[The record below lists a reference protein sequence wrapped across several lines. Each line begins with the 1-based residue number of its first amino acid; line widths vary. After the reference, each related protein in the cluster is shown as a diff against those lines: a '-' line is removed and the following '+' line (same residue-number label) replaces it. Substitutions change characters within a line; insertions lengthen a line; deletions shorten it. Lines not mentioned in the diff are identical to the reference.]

1 MASRTDLR
9 PLVRFEVTPRFE
21 IFYALRALGESSNRI
36 AQWRQRTEALLP
48 KEFKG
53 IVREV
58 APRPTMWALLADV
71 LRDARSDPTFAEI
84 LDAIESLD
92 DVAFQRAILG
102 GVFRREGTV
111 DSLVTG
117 EQSLADVAAS
127 EGESGNALVALLGL
141 HPYDRSSSV
150 LAVFNRIISEP
161 AGYRADLA
169 RALDQFWNH
178 AFSESWLNL
187 EPRMHRVA
195 ESMRTV
201 LRNRSLAA
209 FAKEIKLP
217 VAFDDRRKVVAS
229 LRGAT
234 TFPYATLSE
243 IHVIPSAFN
252 DTRIWGAYRDDSGL
266 VRLYFPV
273 FEPTLLQA
281 QSGNSD
287 PELAFR
293 ALGDTTRY
301 AMAFFLAESP
311 RTSVELAKAFG
322 VSKPTIS
329 HHVQLLRA
337 AGLLNEKATE
347 KGVELT
353 LNREALEGISIAAAT
368 EMFSGGK
375 SPAIRRSRHD
385 GKSHQQPGEKKES
398 RQPRRGADE

>member
-1 MASRTDLR
+1 MAPRTDR
-9 PLVRFEVTPRFE
+9 RSLVRFEVTPRFE
-21 IFYALRALGESSNRI
+21 IFYALRALGESSDRT

-48 KEFKG
+48 KGFKG

-58 APRPTMWALLADV
+58 APRPMMWALLADS

-92 DVAFQRAILG
+92 DVAFQRAVLG

-111 DSLVTG
+111 DALVTG
-117 EQSLADVAAS
+117 EQSLADGAAS

-150 LAVFNRIISEP
+150 TAAFIRIISEP
-161 AGYRADLA
+161 AAYRADLA
-169 RALDQFWNH
+169 RALIQFWNH
-178 AFSESWLNL
+178 AFSKNWLTL
-187 EPRMHRVA
+187 EPRMHRIA
-195 ESMRTV
+195 ESMRTA

-209 FAKEIKLP
+209 FAKEIALP
-217 VAFDDRRKVVAS
+217 VAFDDRRRIVTS

-252 DTRIWGAYRDDSGL
+252 DTRIWGAYRDDTGS

-281 QSGNSD
+281 QSGSSD

-311 RTSVELAKAFG
+311 KTSVELAKAFG

-337 AGLLNEKATE
+337 AGLLDEKATE
-347 KGVELT
+347 GGVELR
-353 LNREALEGISIAAAT
+353 LNRVALEGISIAAAA

-375 SPAIRRSRHD
+375 SPAIRRSRHE
-385 GKSHQQPGEKKES
+385 GKPHQQPGEKKQT
-398 RQPRRGADE
+398 RKPPRGADE

>member
-9 PLVRFEVTPRFE
+9 SLVCFEVTPRFE
-21 IFYALRALGESSNRI
+21 IFYALRALGESSDRI
-36 AQWRQRTEALLP
+36 AQWRQRTETLLP

-58 APRPTMWALLADV
+58 APRPMMWALLADA

-84 LDAIESLD
+84 LDAIELLD

-111 DSLVTG
+111 DSLMTG
-117 EQSLADVAAS
+117 EQSLADAAAS

-150 LAVFNRIISEP
+150 PAAFNRIISEP
-161 AGYRADLA
+161 AGYRGDVA
-169 RALDQFWNH
+169 RVLNQFWNH
-178 AFSESWLNL
+178 AFSENWLTL
-187 EPRMHRVA
+187 EPRMHRIA

-201 LRNRSLAA
+201 LGNRSLAA

-217 VAFDDRRKVVAS
+217 VAFNDRRKVVAS
-229 LRGAT
+229 LRSAT
-234 TFPYATLSE
+234 TFPYAALSE

-252 DTRIWGAYRDDSGL
+252 DTRIWGAYRDDSGP

-273 FEPTLLQA
+273 FDPTLLQA

-311 RTSVELAKAFG
+311 RTSVELARALG

-353 LNREALEGISIAAAT
+353 LNREVLEGISIAAAT

-375 SPAIRRSRHD
+375 SPAIRRSRHE
-385 GKSHQQPGEKKES
+385 GKSHQQPGEQKQS
-398 RQPRRGADE
+398 RQPPRGADE

>member
-1 MASRTDLR
+1 MALRADLQS
-9 PLVRFEVTPRFE
+9 LVHFEVTPRFE
-21 IFYALRALGESSNRI
+21 IFYALRALGESSDRT
-36 AQWRQRTEALLP
+36 AQWRQRTKALLP
-48 KEFKG
+48 KGFKG
-53 IVREV
+53 IVRKV
-58 APRPTMWALLADV
+58 APRPMMWALLADV
-71 LRDARSDPTFAEI
+71 LRDARSDATFAEI

-111 DSLVTG
+111 DALVTG
-117 EQSLADVAAS
+117 EQSLADATAA

-141 HPYDRSSSV
+141 HPSNQSSSV
-150 LAVFNRIISEP
+150 PTAFNRIISEP

-169 RALDQFWNH
+169 RVLIQFWNH
-178 AFSESWLNL
+178 AFSENWLTL
-187 EPRMHRVA
+187 EPRMHRIA

-201 LRNRSLAA
+201 LRNRSVAA

-229 LRGAT
+229 LRGAA
-234 TFPYATLSE
+234 TFPYEMLSE

-252 DTRIWGAYRDDSGL
+252 DTRIWGAYRDDPGS

-273 FEPTLLQA
+273 FEATLLQA
-281 QSGNSD
+281 QSGSSD

-301 AMAFFLAESP
+301 AMAFFLAETP

-337 AGLLNEKATE
+337 ACLLNEKATE

-375 SPAIRRSRHD
+375 SPVIRRSRHE
-385 GKSHQQPGEKKES
+385 GKSHQQPGEKKQS
-398 RQPRRGADE
+398 RKPPRGADE